1 MKAIITAT
9 GFIKPYAGF
18 TGGITS
24 DTALIAGDTGGK
36 AKPAKIQKED
46 VNKPL
51 GDRRKDFPGVKNCA
65 EASDFAG

>member
-36 AKPAKIQKED
+36 AKPAKIQKEAVD
-46 VNKPL
+46 KQPYCL
-51 GDRRKDFPGVKNCA
+51 IAGDFMQNR
-65 EASDFAG
+65 